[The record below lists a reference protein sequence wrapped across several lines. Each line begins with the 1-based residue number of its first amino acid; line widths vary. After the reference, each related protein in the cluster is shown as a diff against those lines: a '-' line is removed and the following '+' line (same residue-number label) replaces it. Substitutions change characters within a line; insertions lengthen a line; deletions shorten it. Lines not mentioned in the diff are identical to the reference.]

1 MILQQDNEFQNDD
14 HNPEHHD
21 NKPNA
26 YRVDD
31 DDNLTEEDLQHG
43 YPASKD
49 DMKKQD
55 APGMEGHPMG
65 GENFGQNNLTS
76 SGDDKANPSQ
86 MAGNNNAYF
95 GRTQPAEEHPEN
107 SNFTDPNQAGQSNY
121 GQVMDATNNTG
132 QSDQQP
138 EGDKEE
144 NDDDGG
150 EKRPHPQQPYREGT
164 ADDDGDSS
172 QKQVNI
178 PGPNELPDQQKV
190 GE

>member
-1 MILQQDNEFQNDD
+1 MALYDNEFQNDD
-14 HNPEHHD
+14 YNSEQQ
-21 NKPNA
+21 NSKPNA

-49 DMKKQD
+49 DVKKQD
-55 APGMEGHPMG
+55 APGMEGRGMG
-65 GENFGQNNLTS
+65 GQNFGENNLTP

-86 MAGNNNAYF
+86 TAGDNNAYF

-121 GQVMDATNNTG
+121 GQVMDATTQTG

-138 EGDKEE
+138 ESGKDEE
-144 NDDDGG
+144 
-150 EKRPHPQQPYREGT
+150 EKRPNPQQPYREGT
-164 ADDDGDSS
+164 ADDDGDSDK
-172 QKQVNI
+172 KQTNI
-178 PGPNELPDQQKV
+178 PGPNEVPDQQKV